1 MPGLGSP
8 FCLFVMA
15 DCNCL
20 VSTDQ
25 DTLQLLTSAGQLAL
39 IAGNAAQRVDIDSDN
54 EDDNVTH
61 VSTLVD
67 WKGPAT
73 RFNWLCGVTV
83 DVAGHIVVADRE

>member
-1 MPGLGSP
+1 MKTMLEMPGLGLP

-25 DTLQLLTSAGQLAL
+25 DTLQLLTSVGQLAL
-39 IAGNAAQRVDIDSDN
+39 IAGNTAQCVDIDSDD

-67 WKGPAT
+67 GKGPAT
-73 RFNWLCGVTV
+73 RFNWL
-83 DVAGHIVVADRE
+83 